1 MTLLFSV
8 QFLLNVD
15 WPADVLIRAAACGSK
30 LQPDK
35 VNEEGCEVGTG
46 ECGDEDGEDIGKPCR
61 R

>member
-1 MTLLFSV
+1 M

-15 WPADVLIRAAACGSK
+15 WPADVLICAAACGAK

-35 VNEEGCEVGTG
+35 VNEEGREVGTG

-61 R
+61 W

>member
-1 MTLLFSV
+1 M

-30 LQPDK
+30 LQPNK
-35 VNEEGCEVGTG
+35 VNEEGREVGTG
-46 ECGDEDGEDIGKPCR
+46 ERGDENGEDIWKPGR

>member
-1 MTLLFSV
+1 V

-15 WPADVLIRAAACGSK
+15 WPADILIRAAACGSK

-35 VNEEGCEVGTG
+35 VTEEGHEMGTG
-46 ECGDEDGEDIGKPCR
+46 KCGDEDGEDIGKPYR

>member
-1 MTLLFSV
+1 M

-15 WPADVLIRAAACGSK
+15 WPADVLIHGSAVACGAK

-35 VNEEGCEVGTG
+35 VNEEGCEVDTG